1 MTLDAS
7 HAVVAAV
14 AAAAAAVAVVHL
26 DEAQQTL
33 LHLPVYICPD
43 LVYNANPGIRPQ
55 LPCLQPLTWHFDT
68 LLRVFCLWD
77 LNCGIKRFLADT
89 ISLG

>member
-7 HAVVAAV
+7 HAVVV
-14 AAAAAAVAVVHL
+14 AAAAAAAAAVVVHL

-43 LVYNANPGIRPQ
+43 
-55 LPCLQPLTWHFDT
+55 
-68 LLRVFCLWD
+68 
-77 LNCGIKRFLADT
+77 
-89 ISLG
+89 

>member
-1 MTLDAS
+1 MTLDTS
-7 HAVVAAV
+7 HAVVV
-14 AAAAAAVAVVHL
+14 AAAAVVHL

-55 LPCLQPLTWHFDT
+55 LPCLQPLTWQGILLT
-68 LLRVFCLWD
+68 LCCVCFVF
-77 LNCGIKRFLADT
+77 GI
-89 ISLG
+89 